1 MTRRIL
7 STLTSKRTD
16 RGEVSIE
23 TVLLVPAVIFLALLV
38 VQAAV
43 LMHGANV
50 AHHVAAQGAVT
61 AARHGS
67 SPERALTVISA
78 TADSVG
84 ARLAAPPQIV
94 STSDRITVRIRV
106 ALPQAVPMF
115 AEHVSREVSVPR
127 ERYIDYDDR

>member
-23 TVLLVPAVIFLALLV
+23 TVLLVPAVILLVLLV

-43 LMHGANV
+43 VMHGANV
-50 AHHVAAQGAVT
+50 AHHVARRGAMT

-106 ALPQAVPMF
+106 ALPQAVPIF